1 MLNTKILNTD
11 RNNNDKR
18 QCGCGVGAGVLAGAC
33 QGGGEEGEWLHE
45 CVWWCLHAEHHV
57 ISQAAVA

>member
-11 RNNNDKR
+11 RKNNDKR
-18 QCGCGVGAGVLAGAC
+18 QCGCGVGAGVLAGAW
-33 QGGGEEGEWLHE
+33 QEGGEGEGG
-45 CVWWCLHAEHHV
+45 CTSVCGGACMHHV

>member
-18 QCGCGVGAGVLAGAC
+18 QCGCGAGAGVLAGAW
-33 QGGGEEGEWLHE
+33 QEGGEREWLHE